1 MFCDQA
7 HLASL
12 FSCDIIN
19 AILLKVF
26 SFVYGSSFNASQS
39 LTTAQVLQDEIM
51 QRNARRAQDHK
62 LVHVQCT
69 CTVGI

>member
-39 LTTAQVLQDEIM
+39 LTTAQDSFKWYYKT
-51 QRNARRAQDHK
+51 K
-62 LVHVQCT
+62 LCKGMLEEPKIT
-69 CTVGI
+69 N

>member
-26 SFVYGSSFNASQS
+26 SFVYGSRFNASQS
-39 LTTAQVLQDEIM
+39 LTTAQDSFKNGITR
-51 QRNARRAQDHK
+51 RNYAK
-62 LVHVQCT
+62 EC
-69 CTVGI
+69 